1 VKEEPTTR
9 KLEAEKTEI
18 FRSLNLLRLANTED
32 APESIRG
39 LDDSFVKELLGGK
52 NLSWGEEGL
61 FPESAKFVARI
72 KRTDSGKRLFLE
84 SDLQLLMDVKKKGR
98 EVTHRAP
105 FGLLEA
111 VFPVRVRGEIVHLIF
126 LGRVRETPFVEEE
139 ITRIADVAGL
149 DRGEAEDLAAT
160 VPVLKKKEVERS
172 IAFCARLCTAIE
184 QALVSQL
191 QAADLTQQL
200 VQSERT
206 HSLGTLSG
214 GVAHH
219 FNNLL
224 SVILGYSSFVLNRE
238 KLSKEADDALR
249 QITEAAQRGRRL
261 TEEVLAFLGSDVE
274 ENIPCKLHETV
285 ESVLS
290 LLESKTAAS
299 VRVEKKLNA
308 KHDTVIAEPSSIRQI
323 VFNLLTNA
331 IDSMPEGGTLVIGTA
346 NKMMTAEEGEQEYF
360 QLEVIDSSGVLPEG
374 FDAELAAE
382 GSVSTNRV
390 GLKLSSIYGM
400 VGRLDGTVLV
410 SSEPGAATRVQ
421 ILLPTVQPGSEE
433 REEKKIRRRL
443 APSMIWVVDDDAI
456 FREMCRQVLMDEGHT
471 VEEASGG
478 KDFMDRWRRG
488 GQRPDLII
496 MDFSMPEY
504 NGLQLTEWVRGEG
517 AKVPV
522 VLVSGFAANQPD
534 IKKALRIR
542 KTFFLQKP
550 FSFREMADTVT
561 VALGETLIGE

>member
-1 VKEEPTTR
+1 M
-9 KLEAEKTEI
+9 EAEKTEAL
-18 FRSLNLLRLANTED
+18 RSMNLLRLTNTED
-32 APESIRG
+32 APESVRD
-39 LDDSFVKELLGGK
+39 LDFSFVKELLGGED
-52 NLSWGEEGL
+52 LPWGEEGL
-61 FPESAKFVARI
+61 FPESAKLVARI
-72 KRTDSGKRLFLE
+72 KRTDQGKRLFLE
-84 SDLQLLMDVKKKGR
+84 SDLQLLAEVKQKGR
-98 EVTHRAP
+98 DVTHRAP

-111 VFPVRVRGEIVHLIF
+111 VFPVHVRGEIVHLIF
-126 LGRVRETPFVEEE
+126 LGRVRERPFAEEE
-139 ITRIADVAGL
+139 ITQIADITGL
-149 DRGEAEDLAAT
+149 ERSEAADLVST
-160 VPVLKKKEVERS
+160 VPVLRKKEVERS
-172 IAFCARLCTAIE
+172 IAFCARLRTAIE
-184 QALVSQL
+184 KALASQL
-191 QAADLTQQL
+191 QAADVMRQL

-261 TEEVLAFLGSDVE
+261 TEEVLAFLGSDAE
-274 ENIPCKLHETV
+274 ENVPCKLHETL

-299 VRVEKKLNA
+299 VRVEKKLGA

-331 IDSMPEGGTLVIGTA
+331 IDSMPEGGTLIISTA
-346 NKMMTAEEGEQEYF
+346 NKTMTADEGKQEYF

-374 FDAELAAE
+374 FDMESAAE
-382 GSVSTNRV
+382 GNADFSSSANRV

-421 ILLPTVQPGSEE
+421 ILLPTVKPGAEE
-433 REEKKIRRRL
+433 QEEKKVRRRL

-456 FREMCRQVLMDEGHT
+456 FREMCRQVLVDEGHT

-478 KDFMDRWRRG
+478 KEFMDRWRRG
-488 GQRPDLII
+488 GQLPDLII